1 MLSLA
6 QKLTFK
12 EAHMNGDAII
22 KRMAEKISQLIVEN
36 EILRQELI
44 EEKESQNGII
54 EQNTES

>member
-12 EAHMNGDAII
+12 EVHMNGDAII
-22 KRMAEKISQLIVEN
+22 KRMADRISQLVVEN

-44 EEKESQNGII
+44 EEKENQNGIS
-54 EQNTES
+54 EQDT

>member
-22 KRMAEKISQLIVEN
+22 KRMADKISQLTVEN

-44 EEKESQNGII
+44 ESKEAQNVKC
-54 EQNTES
+54 EQDA